1 MATRTVQTTERTTD
15 NQPVFRSTSL
25 LGLLFFLFGAPHLYI
40 FFKHRA
46 EAPSGSMTR
55 YAWIAFMALAIAGI
69 VELSTI
75 I

>member
-1 MATRTVQTTERTTD
+1 MVTHPTHPTD
-15 NQPVFRSTSL
+15 RQPAFQSTSL
-25 LGLLFFLFGAPHLYI
+25 VGLLFFLFGAPHIYI

-46 EAPSGSMTR
+46 EAPSTATIR
-55 YAWIAFMALAIAGI
+55 YAWIALLACAIAGV